1 MNLKLKPEY
10 AYTCA
15 SESTERDVSVEHS
28 EAHGQDKVNNLSN
41 GSTDRDESME
51 QSHTLG
57 HDEDNTHFEERA
69 NDEWKYGDM
78 NEEEFEDVKPEAY
91 TGGQTILFADPDVI
105 DRFIRHNVP
114 STCTA
119 QVSMKQ
125 HFLTLFTSHL
135 ENNTLT
141 KVEYNF
147 HLKRTCTH

>member
-91 TGGQTILFADPDVI
+91 TGGKPYFLQTRMLLIGSSDIMCHL
-105 DRFIRHNVP
+105 H
-114 STCTA
+114 A
-119 QVSMKQ
+119 QRK
-125 HFLTLFTSHL
+125 
-135 ENNTLT
+135 
-141 KVEYNF
+141 
-147 HLKRTCTH
+147 

>member
-10 AYTCA
+10 AYTSA
-15 SESTERDVSVEHS
+15 SESTERDVSVENS
-28 EAHGQDKVNNLSN
+28 AAHGQDKLNNLSN
-41 GSTDRDESME
+41 RSTDMDESME
-51 QSHTLG
+51 QSRTLG
-57 HDEDNTHFEERA
+57 HDEDNTNHQEQSDNTHFEERVD
-69 NDEWKYGDM
+69 DEWKYGDM

-125 HFLTLFTSHL
+125 KNSYSFYISP
-135 ENNTLT
+135 
-141 KVEYNF
+141 
-147 HLKRTCTH
+147 RRMSP